1 MQKIGFVMMLTIQK
15 NNSLIVFSKSSFK
28 KVVYSSRGHW
38 NKIRSSQRY
47 CLRRQIIFTATMIVL
62 EDIFVT
68 SWHFIDDFP
77 PAIHNFWYETFM
89 IFFHFRVFKKDAE
102 EKSFVKYDELDEAY
116 SEEEDKKSRF
126 LGYCPSCTCCR
137 CLAQRYLVAILSC
150 VGFLI
155 SFGIRCNMGVAIVMM
170 TKNNTYDDDDDKP
183 TPAPILVKD
192 GNSTYYNR
200 TVE

>member
-1 MQKIGFVMMLTIQK
+1 MSAHFPIFHKKWISMQKIGFVMMLTIQK

-77 PAIHNFWYETFM
+77 PEIHNFWYETFM
-89 IFFHFRVFKKDAE
+89 IFFSFQSFQKRRRGEIVCEIRWTWRSVLRRRGQEVSFPWLLSIVHVLPMSRTALPGGDTQLRRVPDI
-102 EKSFVKYDELDEAY
+102 VRY
-116 SEEEDKKSRF
+116 S
-126 LGYCPSCTCCR
+126 
-137 CLAQRYLVAILSC
+137 V
-150 VGFLI
+150 
-155 SFGIRCNMGVAIVMM
+155 
-170 TKNNTYDDDDDKP
+170 
-183 TPAPILVKD
+183 
-192 GNSTYYNR
+192 
-200 TVE
+200 

>member
-77 PAIHNFWYETFM
+77 PDPKYTIFDMRLSWFFFISEFSKKTQRRNRLWNTMNLTKRTQKKRTRSLVSLVIVHRARVADVSHSATWWRYSAASGSWY
-89 IFFHFRVFKKDAE
+89 RSVF
-102 EKSFVKYDELDEAY
+102 
-116 SEEEDKKSRF
+116 
-126 LGYCPSCTCCR
+126 
-137 CLAQRYLVAILSC
+137 
-150 VGFLI
+150 
-155 SFGIRCNMGVAIVMM
+155 GV
-170 TKNNTYDDDDDKP
+170 TW
-183 TPAPILVKD
+183 
-192 GNSTYYNR
+192 G
-200 TVE
+200 